1 MAEKGTLNL
10 FLIKCLKISLL
21 LKVLKRNNFNNLL
34 IPLIGGCAGG
44 YAVSNSLWIIF
55 MPLSLTILWTGF
67 DKGFSNFFWGLSFM
81 LASHYWLLYLHPL
94 TWLGFSWIISLF
106 ITTII
111 YFGCAIGGGWL
122 IFLWGYIAQKLI
134 NKKYIFSENII
145 DIFLKILFLCF
156 LWAFGE
162 LILSQTS
169 FFWIGIGDS
178 LIPGDFYLAGLARWI
193 GSTGLCVLQ
202 LLIGFWIFYL
212 FEKWKR
218 NLQIE
223 RSFFFGT
230 ISLVVLH
237 LVGAF
242 LTLPKS
248 LDNVYPVFI
257 WQTNIPTREKLLID
271 NKTMNEK
278 ILNIQ
283 ERALL
288 KNASLLITPEGTLRS
303 DFVFNFPSKINT
315 LAGGFRRFKNQLR
328 SSLLFFEEGEKLFSG
343 FIDKN
348 RLVPIGEKYPKV
360 FNKFKGLS
368 SVGGIQPGPKSRY
381 FALKNLPNFAIAI
394 CYEIS
399 DGIKIRAAIRSGA
412 EMILTIA
419 NLDPYPK
426 KIHDQFISIASMRS
440 IENNRETIIASNTG
454 PSGLIR
460 SDGKIDKLIEKNISD
475 TITVY
480 PNKITK
486 NTFYNNFGLKIL
498 TIIFILLIVVNFF
511 ISI

>member
-1 MAEKGTLNL
+1 M
-10 FLIKCLKISLL
+10 
-21 LKVLKRNNFNNLL
+21 KVLKRNNFNDLL
-34 IPLIGGCAGG
+34 IPVIGGCAGG
-44 YAVSNSLWIIF
+44 YAVSNDLWIIF
-55 MPLSLTILWTGF
+55 MPLSLTILWAGF
-67 DKGFSNFFWGLSFM
+67 DKGFANFFWGLSFV

-111 YFGCAIGGGWL
+111 YFGCAIGGGCL
-122 IFLWGYIAQKLI
+122 IFLWGYVAQKLI
-134 NKKYIFSENII
+134 NKKYIFSGNTI
-145 DIFLKILFLCF
+145 DMLLKILLLCF

-162 LILSQTS
+162 LILSQTP

-193 GSTGLCVLQ
+193 GSTGVCIFQ
-202 LLIGFWIFYL
+202 LLIGFWIFCL

-218 NLQIE
+218 NLQIKGL
-223 RSFFFGT
+223 FFFGT
-230 ISLVVLH
+230 ISLVALH

-242 LTLPKS
+242 LILPHS
-248 LDNVYPVFI
+248 LENPYPVFI
-257 WQTNIPTREKLLID
+257 WQTNTPTREKLLID

-278 ILNIQ
+278 FLNIQ
-283 ERALL
+283 NRALS
-288 KNASLLITPEGTLRS
+288 KNALLLVTPEGTLRS

-328 SSLLFFEEGEKLFSG
+328 SSLLFFEEGEKLFSE

-360 FNKFKGLS
+360 FDKYKGIS
-368 SVGGIQPGPKSRY
+368 SVGGIQSGPKSRY

-394 CYEIS
+394 CYEIT
-399 DGIKIRAAIRSGA
+399 DGLKIRAAVRSGA
-412 EMILTIA
+412 EMILAIA

-426 KIHDQFISIASMRS
+426 KIHDQFISMASMRS

-460 SDGKIDKLIEKNISD
+460 SDGRIDKLIDKNISD
-475 TITVY
+475 NITVY
-480 PNKITK
+480 PNKINQ
-486 NTFYNNFGLKIL
+486 NTFYNRFGLKVL
-498 TIIFILLIVVNFF
+498 IIFFILLIVVNFF

>member
-1 MAEKGTLNL
+1 M
-10 FLIKCLKISLL
+10 
-21 LKVLKRNNFNNLL
+21 KVLKRNIFNDLL

-44 YAVSNSLWIIF
+44 YAVSNNLWIIF
-55 MPLSLTILWTGF
+55 MPLSLTILWAGF
-67 DKGFSNFFWGLSFM
+67 DKGSSNFFWGLSFI
-81 LASHYWLLYLHPL
+81 AVSHYWLLYLHPL

-111 YFGCAIGGGWL
+111 YFGCSLGGGCL
-122 IFLWGYIAQKLI
+122 IFFWGYVAQKII
-134 NKKYIFSENII
+134 NKKYIFSGNLI

-162 LILSQTS
+162 IILSQTP

-178 LIPGDFYLAGLARWI
+178 LVPGDFYLAGLARWM
-193 GSTGLCVLQ
+193 GSPGLCILQ
-202 LLIGFWIFYL
+202 LLMGFWIFCL

-218 NLQIE
+218 NLQIKGL
-223 RSFFFGT
+223 FFFGI
-230 ISLVVLH
+230 ISVVALH
-237 LVGAF
+237 LAGAF
-242 LTLPKS
+242 LTLPKT
-248 LDNVYPVFI
+248 LDNAYPVFI
-257 WQTNIPTREKLLID
+257 WQTNTPTREKLLID

-278 ILNIQ
+278 FLNIQ
-283 ERALL
+283 ERALS
-288 KNASLLITPEGTLRS
+288 KNALLLVTPEGTLRS

-315 LAGGFRRFKNQLR
+315 LAGGFRIFKNQLR
-328 SSLLFFEEGEKLFSG
+328 SSLLFFEKGEKLFSG

-399 DGIKIRAAIRSGA
+399 DGLKIRAAIRSGA
-412 EMILTIA
+412 EIILAVA

-426 KIHDQFISIASMRS
+426 KIHDQFISLASMRS

-460 SDGKIDKLIEKNISD
+460 SDGRIDKLIKKNISD
-475 TITVY
+475 DITVY
-480 PNKITK
+480 PNKINQ
-486 NTFYNNFGLKIL
+486 NTFYNKFGLKVFIV
-498 TIIFILLIVVNFF
+498 IFILLLLSNFL
-511 ISI
+511 

>member
-1 MAEKGTLNL
+1 M
-10 FLIKCLKISLL
+10 
-21 LKVLKRNNFNNLL
+21 KVLKRNNFNDLL
-34 IPLIGGCAGG
+34 IPVIGGSAGG
-44 YAVSNSLWIIF
+44 YAVSNDLWIIF
-55 MPLSLTILWTGF
+55 MPLSLTILWAGF
-67 DKGFSNFFWGLSFM
+67 DKGFANFFWGLSFI

-111 YFGCAIGGGWL
+111 YFGCAIGGGCL
-122 IFLWGYIAQKLI
+122 IFLWGYVAQKLI
-134 NKKYIFSENII
+134 NKKYIFSGNII
-145 DIFLKILFLCF
+145 DMLLKILLLCF

-162 LILSQTS
+162 LILSQTP

-193 GSTGLCVLQ
+193 GSTGLCILQ
-202 LLIGFWIFYL
+202 LFIGFWIFCL
-212 FEKWKR
+212 FETWKK
-218 NLQIE
+218 NLQIKGI
-223 RSFFFGT
+223 FCVG
-230 ISLVVLH
+230 IVSLVALH
-237 LVGAF
+237 SVGAF
-242 LTLPKS
+242 LILPKS

-257 WQTNIPTREKLLID
+257 WQTNTPTREKLLIN

-278 ILNIQ
+278 FLNIQ
-283 ERALL
+283 NKALSKNALL
-288 KNASLLITPEGTLRS
+288 LVTPEGTLRS

-328 SSLLFFEEGEKLFSG
+328 SSLLFFEEGEELFSG

-360 FNKFKGLS
+360 FDKYKGIS
-368 SVGGIQPGPKSRY
+368 SVGGIQSGPKSRY

-394 CYEIS
+394 CYEIT
-399 DGIKIRAAIRSGA
+399 DGLKIRAAVRSGA
-412 EMILTIA
+412 EMILAIA

-426 KIHDQFISIASMRS
+426 KIHDQFISMASMRS

-460 SDGKIDKLIEKNISD
+460 SDGRVDKLIKKNISNS
-475 TITVY
+475 ITVY
-480 PNKITK
+480 PNKINQ
-486 NTFYNNFGLKIL
+486 NTFYNKFGLKFLFIF
-498 TIIFILLIVVNFF
+498 FILLIVVNFI